1 MAYPETTAFADM
13 PFDEAIRQLAS
24 VYADERVFQKSA
36 REKLAAPEWLTSI
49 GSTVINDPV
58 ARNALVGSAV
68 GAVGG
73 AGAHA
78 FSQPKG
84 KKSKGLL
91 SQALYGGLAGGAIG
105 AGTGMVQSTSQGQN
119 PGLNAGGRGNSMVDA
134 KALAKNPKLL
144 QEIRQLSSSTNSF
157 EDLIYG
163 AANRGYSFMRE
174 NLPISTFAMPVY
186 GAMAL
191 YNNTRH
197 LPALGYKY
205 IEKPLSPILNPVLN
219 AVGLGS
225 ITGRRGVF
233 DLTKAEDVKGMHKRV
248 NPGVLKSGLRQLVA
262 TNPEYAK
269 YKPVIER
276 ILGRSDVDTLLSKA
290 QNPGDTS
297 LYKQLHGASKLTGDA
312 RAKVLK
318 QLGMTE
324 EQIKHFRS
332 GELSGT
338 FRPETDK
345 GLASQLKALRNDAK
359 ADPQAIKRLEQLI
372 IDSTKRRRLPLHS
385 GLLDAAAS
393 EGLKGTMTADARTTA
408 PLVKTKGIFGEMK
421 AVPQGVSG
429 AKRHL
434 MALAAIPTVEY
445 GLKSLLSGAANER
458 TLQQRLQELKG
469 GGQQ

>member
-174 NLPISTFAMPVY
+174 NLPISTFAMPAY
-186 GAMAL
+186 GAAAL
-191 YNNTRH
+191 YNNTRQ
-197 LPALGYKY
+197 LPMF
-205 IEKPLSPILNPVLN
+205 VN
-219 AVGLGS
+219 AIANKARAGLGLEQQ
-225 ITGRRGVF
+225 GRRGVF

-248 NPGVLKSGLRQLVA
+248 DPQVLKSGLRQLVG

-290 QNPGDTS
+290 QNPGDAS

-332 GELSGT
+332 GKLSGT

-408 PLVKTKGIFGEMK
+408 PLVKTKGFLGEMK
-421 AVPQGVSG
+421 AVPQGLSG

-434 MALAAIPTVEY
+434 AMLAGIPVVEY
-445 GLKSLLSGAANER
+445 GIKSLLSGAASER